1 MILAVFGYIT
11 VGVLSVITGN
21 NIVRNCLHD
30 YDSIREIPDDSG
42 ENNNKN
48 NNENNNENNNFTL
61 NDLTKMEAE
70 EKEKKAL
77 YVIQE
82 EPEPEIEQEE
92 EEKNI
97 NGYSK
102 IFFFPFLGSP
112 DRYVPD
118 CE

>member
-30 YDSIREIPDDSG
+30 YDSIREIHDDDD
-42 ENNNKN
+42 
-48 NNENNNENNNFTL
+48 ENNNENKNLTL
-61 NDLTKMEAE
+61 SDLTKMEAE
-70 EKEKKAL
+70 EREKKAL
-77 YVIQE
+77 YVIPE
-82 EPEPEIEQEE
+82 EPEPEIEEE
-92 EEKNI
+92 EENT